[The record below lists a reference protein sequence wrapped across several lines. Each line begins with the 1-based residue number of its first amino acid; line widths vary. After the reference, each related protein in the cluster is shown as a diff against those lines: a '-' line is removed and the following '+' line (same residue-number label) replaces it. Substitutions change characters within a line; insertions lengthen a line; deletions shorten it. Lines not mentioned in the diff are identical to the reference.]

1 MRSMTKCAV
10 AALFTAGL
18 LGAGAGVAAAGGHGH
33 GHGPDIDI
41 DNTETYQACMD
52 EQNAL
57 GLLNLDLNLLSQC
70 IANYNR

>member
-18 LGAGAGVAAAGGHGH
+18 LGAGAGAASAGGHGH
-33 GHGPDIDI
+33 DTDI
-41 DNTETYQACMD
+41 DNTESYQACID

>member
-33 GHGPDIDI
+33 STHIDK
-41 DNTETYQACMD
+41 TETYQACID

>member
-1 MRSMTKCAV
+1 MRTMTKCAV

-18 LGAGAGVAAAGGHGH
+18 LGAGVGAASAGTHS
-33 GHGPDIDI
+33 
-41 DNTETYQACMD
+41 ESESYQACVD

-70 IANYNR
+70 IANYND